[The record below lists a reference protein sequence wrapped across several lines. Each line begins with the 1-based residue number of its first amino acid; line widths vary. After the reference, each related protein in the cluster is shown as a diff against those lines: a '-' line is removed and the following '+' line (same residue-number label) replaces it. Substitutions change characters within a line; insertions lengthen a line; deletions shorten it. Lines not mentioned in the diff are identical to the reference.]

1 MGTGTM
7 GARMVTDAKPTRDD
21 RLKSAL
27 KANMARRKA
36 QKRGR
41 AAAEAAEDDSPA
53 PAGDDGQETD
63 ANG

>member
-1 MGTGTM
+1 MGAGTM
-7 GARMVTDAKPTRDD
+7 GARMAKDAGPTRDD
-21 RLKSAL
+21 RLKAAL

-41 AAAEAAEDDSPA
+41 TAAAADEDQA
-53 PAGDDGQETD
+53 PVEDDGQETD